1 MKTQLL
7 FPTVLGFSLNKNH
20 NKIKNKLINYCV
32 DQANTILKGGDNWA
46 SKIYNTCG
54 TKEIVSVK
62 EFKVLNDWI
71 FKEVAEYI
79 KELGYTGDIIA
90 NSSWFN
96 IYHKHDYQEYHNHDG
111 SDFSAVYFLESEE
124 DSANVIFRSNE
135 PPGIKK
141 VFIKDNPYTWQ
152 RFFVP
157 PTPGRLIVFKSN
169 IQHCV
174 EQHKKENR
182 RISLAYNFK
191 IK

>member
-71 FKEVAEYI
+71 FK
-79 KELGYTGDIIA
+79 GYM
-90 NSSWFN
+90 
-96 IYHKHDYQEYHNHDG
+96 K
-111 SDFSAVYFLESEE
+111 
-124 DSANVIFRSNE
+124 R
-135 PPGIKK
+135 
-141 VFIKDNPYTWQ
+141 
-152 RFFVP
+152 
-157 PTPGRLIVFKSN
+157 
-169 IQHCV
+169 
-174 EQHKKENR
+174 
-182 RISLAYNFK
+182 
-191 IK
+191 

>member
-1 MKTQLL
+1 
-7 FPTVLGFSLNKNH
+7 
-20 NKIKNKLINYCV
+20 
-32 DQANTILKGGDNWA
+32 
-46 SKIYNTCG
+46 
-54 TKEIVSVK
+54 
-62 EFKVLNDWI
+62 
-71 FKEVAEYI
+71 
-79 KELGYTGDIIA
+79 
-90 NSSWFN
+90 
-96 IYHKHDYQEYHNHDG
+96 
-111 SDFSAVYFLESEE
+111 VYFLESEE

-169 IQHCV
+169 VQHCV